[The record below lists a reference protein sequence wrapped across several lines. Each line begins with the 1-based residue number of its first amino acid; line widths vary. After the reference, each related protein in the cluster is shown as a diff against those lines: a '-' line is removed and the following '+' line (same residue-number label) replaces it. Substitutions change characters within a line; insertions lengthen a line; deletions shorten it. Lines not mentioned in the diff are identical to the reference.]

1 MNNRR
6 LIAIASL
13 IIAGEIIFALP
24 FHLARFFRPTLL
36 EVFQLTATQLGAAQG
51 IYGIVAM
58 LAYFPGGLLADRF
71 PAHKLLAVSLW
82 LTGLLGLYLASFPNY
97 AESIL

>member
-1 MNNRR
+1 MTLNKF
-6 LIAIASL
+6 ITITSL

-36 EVFQLTATQLGAAQG
+36 ETFQLSATELGSIQG

-58 LAYFPGGLLADRF
+58 LSYFPGGLLADRF
-71 PAHKLLAVSLW
+71 PAHKLLVISLYNFS
-82 LTGLLGLYLASFPNY
+82 LHYH
-97 AESIL
+97 